1 METEVKVHVLTP
13 FALDKNLG
21 RAYNDAMRMIPDD
34 DWACLIDYDVQFLT
48 SDAIAHMHEYV
59 RLNPDAGMFTCY
71 TNRIGCGE
79 QLLNG
84 QFNEN
89 PDMLQHLQ
97 LAEKQKSR
105 LYKTTELKSLTS
117 GFLMLISKKTWKE
130 IPFEES
136 GKCLGVDNAFCKALL
151 ASGKKVLRMDGI
163 YVFHTYRLGK
173 GRFDTSHLKAKP
185 VKIIYTAIFDNY
197 DKLQPVKPA
206 KGWRYIC
213 FTNTDLKADG
223 WEIVKVDSAPK
234 MNRKIKLQ
242 PHLFLPPHD
251 VSIYLDGN
259 ISIDCN
265 PDELISGKSFCVM
278 EHPHRNNLRDEVA
291 ACIRLKKANADLM
304 TKQANAYLESGYNG
318 DGMSSNG
325 VIIRTNTEANR
336 MVNEAW
342 WREVEQHSHRDQL
355 SLGYV
360 AWVYGLK
367 VEIMPHLKG
376 MKYRKHGT

>member
-1 METEVKVHVLTP
+1 MAQAVKVHVLTP

-21 RAYNDAMRMIPDD
+21 KAYNDAMRMIPDN

-48 SDAIAHMHEYV
+48 PDAIAHMHEYV
-59 RLNPDAGMFTCY
+59 RLNPDAGMLTCF

-84 QFNEN
+84 FSEN
-89 PDMLQHLQ
+89 SDMLHHLQ
-97 LAEKQKSR
+97 LAEKQKKN
-105 LYKTTELKSLTS
+105 LYKVTELKSLTS
-117 GFLMLISKKTWKE
+117 GFLMLISKKTWKGF
-130 IPFEES
+130 PFEES

-151 ASGKKVLRMDGI
+151 AGGKKVLRMDGI

-173 GRFDTSHLKAKP
+173 GRFDTSHLKRKE

-197 DKLQPVKPA
+197 DTLQPVKPA

-223 WEIVKVDSAPK
+223 WEVYHKESGPKENRRVKL
-234 MNRKIKLQ
+234 M
-242 PHLFLPPHD
+242 PHRFLPPHD
-251 VSIYLDGN
+251 VSIYHDGN
-259 ISIDCN
+259 ISIECN
-265 PDELISGKSFCVM
+265 PDELIKGKNFCVM
-278 EHPHRNNLRDEVA
+278 THPHRNNLRDELA

-304 TKQANAYLESGYNG
+304 TKQVNTYLESGYNG
-318 DGMSSNG
+318 EGMSSNG
-325 VIIRTNTEANR
+325 VIIRTNTDINR
-336 MVNEAW
+336 SINEAW
-342 WREVEQHSHRDQL
+342 WKEVEEHSHRDQL

-360 AWVYGLK
+360 FWKWCKSYETIPYLQ
-367 VEIMPHLKG
+367 G